1 MFGYN
6 AFGRLAFG
14 QVSEAS
20 AFSVSAAVGTFTFT
34 GVAAEV
40 APARTLACAGGAF
53 ALTGNA
59 AALPVSMPAST
70 GSFAVTGVDA
80 GTRADR
86 TIVAATGSFTLT
98 GISSG
103 LLAARVLPAAAASF
117 TVSGQNIGVIAARY
131 LYAAPSDMPIA
142 DRDFLLFSALGQVA
156 IGQGS
161 DRYNVTFSING
172 SATFAVGM
180 PAETGAFTLSSNVID
195 FVRRRTKLRSFRR
208 SGGAAVVTRATGGR
222 GMRTKVWG
230 G

>member
-14 QVSEAS
+14 QISEAN
-20 AFSVSAAVGTFTFT
+20 AFSVSAEVGTLTFT
-34 GVAAEV
+34 GVAAGV
-40 APARTLACAGGAF
+40 APARTIACAAGAF

-59 AALPVSMPAST
+59 AALPTSFQAST
-70 GSFAVTGVDA
+70 GDFTLTGVNA

-86 TIVAATGSFTLT
+86 SIVASSGSFALT

-103 LLAARVLPAAAASF
+103 LLDARVLPASAAAF
-117 TVSGQNIGVIAARY
+117 IVSGQSIGVFAARH
-131 LYAAPSDMPIA
+131 LYAAPSDEPIV

-156 IGQGS
+156 IGQSS
-161 DRYNVTFSING
+161 DRYNVTFSVNG

-180 PAETGAFTLSSNVID
+180 PAEAGAFTLSSNVID
-195 FVRRRTKLRSFRR
+195 PARRRTKLRSFRR